1 MKEFVRKRFWYKIVY
16 VGNGATEIVAAN
28 THKNGWSVQN
38 KNGSGAMRFSVT
50 ECFIR
55 KKITAGEWFCQQDA
69 VFLGYYIRKKHKKS
83 WEWYCTDGTW
93 NHIETIVEHE
103 EKQQAMISPDKMV
116 NMSDL
121 QIKRGETVYF
131 VAQWEHAESKE
142 RMDCGYWVF
151 RNPLMAHAL
160 GMSENGK
167 TYQNT
172 YEAFERSY
180 QSGYR
185 YFEVDVALTEDEKL
199 VCCHGWSEKNCQ
211 VCGMEYQP
219 EFEHMT
225 YELFMKQTVNG
236 NPVMD
241 IHKLYE
247 IMQKY
252 PDTYFEID
260 LHKDNYEKKIEL
272 LVEEMENDESLLD
285 RLLIQAQGR
294 PIYRR
299 LNGVHH
305 FLNNQ
310 VIAGES
316 WMDKMDG
323 MISFALEHG
332 LCAIALRKDLA
343 QKKQVQMI
351 RQSGIYVLAYTV
363 KEDVEL
369 SRELLQRGVSTICAD
384 GVLME
389 DILDL

>member
-1 MKEFVRKRFWYKIVY
+1 
-16 VGNGATEIVAAN
+16 
-28 THKNGWSVQN
+28 
-38 KNGSGAMRFSVT
+38 
-50 ECFIR
+50 
-55 KKITAGEWFCQQDA
+55 
-69 VFLGYYIRKKHKKS
+69 
-83 WEWYCTDGTW
+83 
-93 NHIETIVEHE
+93 
-103 EKQQAMISPDKMV
+103 
-116 NMSDL
+116 
-121 QIKRGETVYF
+121 
-131 VAQWEHAESKE
+131 
-142 RMDCGYWVF
+142 
-151 RNPLMAHAL
+151 
-160 GMSENGK
+160 
-167 TYQNT
+167 
-172 YEAFERSY
+172 
-180 QSGYR
+180 
-185 YFEVDVALTEDEKL
+185 
-199 VCCHGWSEKNCQ
+199 
-211 VCGMEYQP
+211 
-219 EFEHMT
+219 
-225 YELFMKQTVNG
+225 
-236 NPVMD
+236 MD

-294 PIYRR
+294 PIYHRI
-299 LNGVHH
+299 NGVHH

-384 GVLME
+384 GILME